1 MDIVTLFTPL
11 LGIAFLIERI
21 LESVFN
27 IVELA
32 PNVAA
37 MKRSPDPAI
46 ASQYATMKQISSMII
61 AILIGIVVANILGI
75 GLLARFGEFVQVES
89 GVDRAITGAI
99 SGALSPY
106 AHQVL
111 EAVLN
116 FQKLLEAQKKSIEK
130 GEPTGPIPEK

>member
-27 IVELA
+27 VVELA
-32 PNVAA
+32 PNVTA
-37 MKRSPDPAI
+37 MKRSTDPAV
-46 ASQYATMKQISSMII
+46 ATRYATMKQVSSMII
-61 AILIGIVVANILGI
+61 AILIGIVVANMLGI
-75 GLLARFGEFVQVES
+75 GLLARFGDFAQVQS

-99 SGALSPY
+99 AGALSPY

-130 GEPTGPIPEK
+130 GEPTGPIQEK